1 MQDLSRIWVTSGEE
15 MHFFGGARRVCP
27 GMGSVSGR
35 KCISSVGLGGFVP
48 DLGDFWGGNAF
59 LRGVCPGMGPVSG
72 RKCISSGD
80 LSRIGVGFGEEMH
93 FLEGSCSGSG
103 HRAAG
108 AAFRLSCGGCSE
120 RLAGAFASRVALQH
134 FFQINITT

>member
-1 MQDLSRIWVTSGEE
+1 MQDLSRIWVGFGEE

-72 RKCISSGD
+72 RKCISLVGLGGFVPDLGDFRGERAFLGGVCPGMGSVSGRKCI
-80 LSRIGVGFGEEMH
+80 SWGEVVPARGTEQPEQP
-93 FLEGSCSGSG
+93 LG
-103 HRAAG
+103 
-108 AAFRLSCGGCSE
+108 
-120 RLAGAFASRVALQH
+120 
-134 FFQINITT
+134 